1 MLNNSLYKKLLAL
14 ADFLFNARSGFNLS
28 TGTTANTTSGTA
40 TITEY
45 PNGWYKCTVTG
56 QATTSHTQL
65 MYIQMQTGTTDANYT
80 GNGSSKVS
88 LFGAQFEAGIYTT
101 SYIPTSGT
109 ELTRT
114 EDNIYAGGDANLFN
128 DTEGTLFVDIEP
140 FTYDGIA
147 RITLSDSST
156 SDRIVIGTANSTQ
169 FRLLVIQ
176 GGAAPFRMDTF
187 RNITYNTRNKI
198 AITYKQNEYKLA
210 INGTVVLTTT
220 NTGLTPQGLNQLRFS
235 DGDSGL
241 KWRGKVFQTMVFNE
255 ALSNTELQEL
265 TSL

>member
-1 MLNNSLYKKLLAL
+1 MGDTDAQNLIENTSTSRHRISRSMSVSAFNWYSVSVWAKSSDRNLVIN

-187 RNITYNTRNKI
+187 RKS
-198 AITYKQNEYKLA
+198 KL
-210 INGTVVLTTT
+210 V
-220 NTGLTPQGLNQLRFS
+220 
-235 DGDSGL
+235 
-241 KWRGKVFQTMVFNE
+241 
-255 ALSNTELQEL
+255 
-265 TSL
+265 